1 MRNIRIFD
9 TTLRDGEQA
18 AGGALALEEKLEI
31 GTQLEKLG
39 VTVIEAGF
47 PSTSPGDFEA
57 VTRMC
62 RQLREVEIAALSGF
76 RDYQIER
83 TWEALRKA
91 ERPLLHTVIS
101 TSDVHLQN
109 QLNMTRQEVLEL
121 TRSTVELARR
131 LCPQVEFSAMD
142 ATRSDSQYLVEVLAA
157 AIAAGAT
164 IVNIPDTVGYSM
176 PGEFGSLVEYCMENV
191 PGIDGVIVSV
201 HCHDDLGH
209 AVANSLTGVAKG
221 VSQVECTING
231 VGERAGNASLEE
243 IVMALRTRS
252 DYYRADTKINTR
264 ELYRTSRLVS
274 NLMGMPVPPNKAIV
288 GANAFAHSSG
298 LHQDGVLK
306 NSINYEIMRPDDV
319 GHHSSRIVL
328 GKFSGRHAFRNHLL
342 QMGISIDDDDSF
354 QEVFD
359 EFKRVADRK
368 KEITDQELDAIVGAR
383 LRLQRQQRF
392 KLEMVQVSCGT
403 FGVPTATVRVLVD
416 DSPVQTAA
424 MGDGPVDAVY
434 KAIMEA
440 TGMEV
445 DLTDFSISA
454 VSESTDSLGEV
465 IVRIESENR
474 TASGHGVDTD
484 ILVASANAFVNGL
497 NRLTAEFSAADV
509 KSTAAQPA

>member
-1 MRNIRIFD
+1 MRTIRIFD

-18 AGGALALEEKLEI
+18 AGGALTLEEKMEI
-31 GTQLEKLG
+31 GRQLERLG

-62 RQLREVEIAALSGF
+62 RELRDVEIAALSGF

-83 TWEALRKA
+83 TWEALRDA

-109 QLNMTRQEVLEL
+109 QLNMTRDEVLEL
-121 TRSTVELARR
+121 TRSTVEQARR
-131 LCPQVEFSAMD
+131 LCPYVEFSTMD
-142 ATRSDSQYLVEVLAA
+142 ATRTDPDYLVQVLAT

-164 IVNIPDTVGYSM
+164 VVNIPDTVGYSM
-176 PGEFGSLVEYCMENV
+176 PGEFGSLVRYCVENV
-191 PGIDGVIVSV
+191 PGIDEVTVSV

-209 AVANSLTGVAKG
+209 AVANSLAGVMEGVA
-221 VSQVECTING
+221 QVECTING

-252 DYYRADTKINTR
+252 DYYQADTRIDAR
-264 ELYRTSRLVS
+264 EFYRTSRLVS

-298 LHQDGVLK
+298 LHQDGMLK
-306 NSINYEIMRPDDV
+306 NSVNYEIMRPEDV

-328 GKFSGRHAFRNHLL
+328 GKFSGRHAFRNHL
-342 QMGISIDDDDSF
+342 QMMGVDIPDSDF
-354 QEVFD
+354 QDVFD

-368 KEITDQELDAIVGAR
+368 KEITDQELEAIVGTR
-383 LRLQRQQRF
+383 MRLQRHQRF
-392 KLEMVQVSCGT
+392 KLELVQVSCGT

-416 DSPVQTAA
+416 GEPAQVAA

-434 KAIMEA
+434 KAIMSA

-445 DLTDFSISA
+445 ELTDFSISA
-454 VSESTDSLGEV
+454 VSESPDALGEV
-465 IVRIESENR
+465 VIRVEQDDRAA
-474 TASGHGVDTD
+474 TGHGVDTD
-484 ILVASANAFVNGL
+484 ILVASAHAFVSGL
-497 NRLTAEFSAADV
+497 NRLTAEVAVGQNRTPVEHSV
-509 KSTAAQPA
+509 

>member
-1 MRNIRIFD
+1 MRDIRIFD

-18 AGGALALEEKLEI
+18 AGGALTLEEKMEI
-31 GTQLEKLG
+31 GRQLERLG

-62 RQLREVEIAALSGF
+62 RELHGVEIAALSGF

-83 TWEALRKA
+83 TWEALRDA

-109 QLNMTRQEVLEL
+109 QLSMTRGEVLEL

-131 LCPQVEFSAMD
+131 RCPFVEFSTMD
-142 ATRSDSQYLVEVLAA
+142 ATRTDPEYLVQVLAT

-164 IVNIPDTVGYSM
+164 VVNIPDTVGYSM
-176 PGEFGSLVEYCMENV
+176 PGEFGSLVRYCMENV
-191 PGIDGVIVSV
+191 PGIGGVTVSV

-209 AVANSLTGVAKG
+209 AVANSLAGVMEGVA
-221 VSQVECTING
+221 QVECTING

-252 DYYRADTKINTR
+252 DYYQADTRIDSR
-264 ELYRTSRLVS
+264 EFYRTSRLVS

-306 NSINYEIMRPDDV
+306 NSVNYEIMRPEDV

-328 GKFSGRHAFRNHLL
+328 GKFSGRHAFRNHL
-342 QMGISIDDDDSF
+342 QMMGIEIPDADF
-354 QEVFD
+354 QDVFD

-368 KEITDQELDAIVGAR
+368 KEITDQELEAIVGAR
-383 LRLQRQQRF
+383 MRLQRHQRF
-392 KLEMVQVSCGT
+392 KLELVQVSCGT
-403 FGVPTATVRVLVD
+403 FGVPTATVRVAVD
-416 DSPVQTAA
+416 GEPVQVAC

-434 KAIMEA
+434 KAIMAA
-440 TGMEV
+440 TGMDVE
-445 DLTDFSISA
+445 LTDFSISA
-454 VSESTDSLGEV
+454 VSESPDALGEV
-465 IVRIESENR
+465 VIRVEKDDRAA
-474 TASGHGVDTD
+474 TGHGVDTD
-484 ILVASANAFVNGL
+484 ILVASANAFVSGL
-497 NRLTAEFSAADV
+497 NRLGAEIAV
-509 KSTAAQPA
+509 EKSRTPVEHSV